1 MIGAHPHPPLPAME
15 RFKMVVIEKNAG
27 SIPQSATE
35 KSNLPASTNNIDE
48 TSKNVNNKPDLDLT
62 TGKSVEASKGEE
74 PSTNTDSK
82 KKSVA
87 ACMRMDRLV

>member
-1 MIGAHPHPPLPAME
+1 
-15 RFKMVVIEKNAG
+15 MVVIEKNAG

-35 KSNLPASTNNIDE
+35 KSNVPASTNNIDE